1 VVFAAE
7 TRFALDARLEP
18 ARIVGGDFYD
28 CFMLDA
34 NRLFFAVADVSGKGL
49 AASLFMALAKSL
61 LKSIALRSGADPGA
75 ILVQASAEIARD
87 NPESFFVT
95 AFAGILDAR
104 SGVLEF
110 CNAGHEPPY
119 LCRSAGAPERLEHP
133 GGPPLCVIEGF
144 AYASARCTLAP
155 GESLC
160 VVTDGITEAMDRAG
174 ALYGRARLTRLLE
187 GAADPAAT
195 LSALRDDVRR
205 FSAGNEQADDLTLL
219 CVKFNG

>member
-1 VVFAAE
+1 
-7 TRFALDARLEP
+7 
-18 ARIVGGDFYD
+18 
-28 CFMLDA
+28 
-34 NRLFFAVADVSGKGL
+34 
-49 AASLFMALAKSL
+49 MALAKSL

-75 ILVQASAEIARD
+75 ILIQASAEIARD

-104 SGVLEF
+104 SGALEF

-119 LCRSAGAPERLEHP
+119 LCRPAGAPERLEHP

-155 GESLC
+155 GEALC
-160 VVTDGITEAMDRAG
+160 VITDGVTEAMDPAG
-174 ALYGRARLTRLLE
+174 ALYGRARLTRLLD
-187 GAADPAAT
+187 GAADPGTT
-195 LSALRDDVRR
+195 LSVLRDDVRR